1 MCSLIRTFALVM
13 IKSFQAQL
21 VKIILFGGVV
31 VMLLCGCSQ
40 PRRSHVVVGDEDFR
54 SGDLVL
60 RCGYGTES
68 RVVTAASGSAYSH
81 IGILCRDC
89 LQRGSSTAQWMVIH
103 AVPDEAEEGEAECV
117 KCEPLSSFFASDR
130 ASCGAWMRVDCPDSI
145 ALAAARYARRKV
157 EAKVEFDRD
166 YLLSDT
172 TQLYCTELVYQAYLH
187 QGLDITSGHRHQ
199 VPTLFS
205 QDGECV
211 FPNDIEESNQILFLQ
226 PFKTQQQ

>member
-13 IKSFQAQL
+13 IKSFHAQL
-21 VKIILFGGVV
+21 VKRLLFGGVAA
-31 VMLLCGCSQ
+31 MLLWGCSL
-40 PRRSHVVVGDEDFR
+40 PRRSHVVVGKEDFR

-68 RVVTAASGSAYSH
+68 RVVTAASRSAYSH
-81 IGILCRDC
+81 IGILYRDC
-89 LQRGSSTAQWMVIH
+89 NGASSAQWMVIH
-103 AVPDEAEEGEAECV
+103 AVPDEAEEGEAEYV
-117 KCEPLSSFFASDR
+117 KCEPLSCFFATDR
-130 ASCGAWMRVDCPDSI
+130 ASCGAWMRVDCPDSL
-145 ALAAARYARRKV
+145 ALAAAKYAHGKV

-172 TQLYCTELVYQAYLH
+172 TRLYCTELVYRAYLH

-205 QDGECV
+205 TEGACV
-211 FPNDIEESNQILFLQ
+211 FPNDIEESNLILFVQ